1 MMSDFLNEDLDHIDL
16 DFFLEDFEDMD
27 RWEGSGPTEL
37 DIREWEYRGDW

>member
-27 RWEGSGPTEL
+27 RWGPTEL
-37 DIREWEYRGDW
+37 DIREWEYRGNW